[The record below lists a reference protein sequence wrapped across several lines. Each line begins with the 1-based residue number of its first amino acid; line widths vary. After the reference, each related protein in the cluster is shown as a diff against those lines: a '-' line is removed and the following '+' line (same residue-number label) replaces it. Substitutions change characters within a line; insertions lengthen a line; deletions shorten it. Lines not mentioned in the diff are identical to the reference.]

1 MKVMS
6 MAATSH
12 LKFSARSL
20 IVAAATAMA
29 LSGCSTVTGWFSS
42 SDKKILP
49 LPAVSGNASVS
60 TAWQSSLGGKQVS
73 SLMPAVANGL
83 IYAAHNSGSITVL
96 DDKSGAVV
104 SKMQVPSGKGLVS
117 GGVSAATDLVVVG
130 TNKAEVIAFDAKGA
144 VRWSSKAS
152 SEVISPAAISDN
164 SVIVL
169 GGDGAITSF
178 DIKSGERKWR
188 IQRVLPALT
197 VRSTAIPAATR
208 GAVFVG
214 TAQGKLLAIDANTG
228 TIGWEATVATPKGTS
243 ELERL
248 VDVVG
253 RPAVD
258 VDRVCAA
265 AYQGRIACFDLVR
278 GTLLWSRD
286 VSSLNG
292 PLVDARYVY
301 AVDDKGFVQAFDKST
316 GGTIWKQDALAGRR
330 ATGIAFLGDYVAV
343 QDAEGTVHVVD
354 RNTGKISGRGLG
366 DSFTSDVGLVAAG
379 NNVLVQTQSGQ
390 VVAVS
395 AK

>member
-1 MKVMS
+1 MNAVS
-6 MAATSH
+6 LLTTTSTRSVVLAISAA
-12 LKFSARSL
+12 L
-20 IVAAATAMA
+20 A

-49 LPAVSGNASVS
+49 LPAVSGSAAVT
-60 TAWQSSLGGKQVS
+60 TAWQAPLGGKQVS
-73 SLMPAVANGL
+73 SLIPVVANGL
-83 IYAAHNSGSITVL
+83 VYAAHSTGTITVF
-96 DDKSGAVV
+96 DEKTGAVV
-104 SKMQVPSGKGLVS
+104 SKMQTPAGKGEVS
-117 GGVSAATDLVVVG
+117 GGVSAAVDIVVVG

-144 VRWSSKAS
+144 VRWSAKAS
-152 SEVISPAAISDN
+152 SEVISPAAISEN
-164 SVIVL
+164 SVVVL

-178 DIKSGERKWR
+178 DIKTGERKWR

-258 VDRVCAA
+258 TDRVCAA
-265 AYQGRIACFDLVR
+265 AYQGRVACFDLVR

-286 VSSLNG
+286 ISSLNG
-292 PLVDARYVY
+292 PVIDARYVY
-301 AVDDKGFVQAFDKST
+301 VADEKGFVQALDKAT
-316 GGTIWKQDALAGRR
+316 GGTIWKQDVLAGRR
-330 ATGIAFLGDYVAV
+330 ATGIALLGDFVAV
-343 QDAEGTVHVVD
+343 QDAEGAVHLVD
-354 RNTGKISGRGLG
+354 RNNGKISGRGLG
-366 DSFTSDVGLVAAG
+366 EAFISNVGLVSSG
-379 NNVLVQTQSGQ
+379 NNVLIQTQSGQ
-390 VVAVS
+390 LA
-395 AK
+395 AIGAR